1 MPSFLDIYLLYTE
14 FTGFTISLFTAIL
27 YRINRV
33 LSLKSIP
40 YMWRNARMARS
51 TPWRATLGMPASSRA
66 IQSGAALSTVTDAL
80 PIDGRMGEGKPEV
93 SPLVLLPYISPAP
106 SLL

>member
-1 MPSFLDIYLLYTE
+1 MSRRQATSFFLI
-14 FTGFTISLFTAIL
+14 GGVTAQ
-27 YRINRV
+27 
-33 LSLKSIP
+33 ST
-40 YMWRNARMARS
+40 MWESWKNARMGRF
-51 TPWRATLGMPASSRA
+51 TPWRETLGMPASSRA

-80 PIDGRMGEGKPEV
+80 SIDGIMGEGKPEI